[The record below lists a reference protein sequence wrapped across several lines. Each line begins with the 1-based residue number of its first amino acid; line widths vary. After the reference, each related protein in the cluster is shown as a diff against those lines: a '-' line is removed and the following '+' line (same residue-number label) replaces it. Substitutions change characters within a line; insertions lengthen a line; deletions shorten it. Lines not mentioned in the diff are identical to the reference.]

1 MPACKLAK
9 SVQQY
14 AIGTRRWSIVGSAL
28 KPVGGVRKLA
38 KPYSHN
44 ETREVHPHRLRIGS
58 ARLALEAR
66 HNGESLRG
74 VNLLRDLL
82 RNSVSFWWFDRTFAL
97 QPSGNLGAHH

>member
-1 MPACKLAK
+1 MA
-9 SVQQY
+9 SQ
-14 AIGTRRWSIVGSAL
+14 T
-28 KPVGGVRKLA
+28 GGRFFDDLL
-38 KPYSHN
+38 N
-44 ETREVHPHRLRIGS
+44 RFRIGS

-66 HNGESLRG
+66 HNGESLGG